1 MVIICP
7 TRPGLENYPQCQSSH
22 SRSHGRELS
31 WTNGYKWY
39 KDNYATPKTGLHFY
53 KPQVVLW
60 DRMQGGPLKICMK
73 ATDLA
78 VDNGTLQLDMSKLK
92 PWWRHIIVYDEFYT
106 YSWAHFSVKDV
117 LATATANA
125 MRKSLFH
132 FFKQPQQG
140 GKQCQAVK
148 LKYNQPL
155 ILLELPR

>member
-1 MVIICP
+1 
-7 TRPGLENYPQCQSSH
+7 LD
-22 SRSHGRELS
+22 
-31 WTNGYKWY
+31 KWY

-53 KPQVVLW
+53 KDGQPTSSTIKMKPQVALW

-73 ATDLA
+73 AMDLA

-92 PWWRHIIVYDEFYT
+92 PWWRHIIVYDEYYT

-132 FFKQPQQG
+132 FFKQPQ
-140 GKQCQAVK
+140 
-148 LKYNQPL
+148 
-155 ILLELPR
+155 